1 MQTIFEICPVAIIV
15 LCGLESKDRDSCCV
29 AIVKASKV
37 LPFQARLKQ
46 FCLVIRD
53 QGWLL
58 EYLS

>member
-1 MQTIFEICPVAIIV
+1 MPGSDHCAVWARKQRPH
-15 LCGLESKDRDSCCV
+15 DSCYV

-37 LPFQARLKQ
+37 VPFQARLKQ